1 MADGAV
7 DGMDSA
13 WLALVPRYDLG
24 ADMLAQ
30 DWSRVFATQTLDYP
44 AYNTEVA
51 DWHSLQLSPVAGGD
65 TDYGRPMEAQ
75 A

>member
-30 DWSRVFATQTLDYP
+30 DQSRVF
-44 AYNTEVA
+44 NVHVA
-51 DWHSLQLSPVAGGD
+51 ED
-65 TDYGRPMEAQ
+65 GRPMESKE
-75 A
+75 